1 MMDMMDDNLE
11 SNCKT
16 IAEQIKALSKK
27 SGKDVMGMI
36 HEHMESE
43 GDEEDSE
50 AMPMAHRQPDE
61 ELEKQSEDAENEEE
75 PEGKSMKIAL
85 IKATL
90 KKKNKE
96 YA

>member
-1 MMDMMDDNLE
+1 MDMEDNLE
-11 SNCKT
+11 GNCKS

-43 GDEEDSE
+43 GDEQETES
-50 AMPMAHRQPDE
+50 MSMAHRQPDE
-61 ELEKQSEDAENEEE
+61 ELEKQSEDAENKEL

>member
-11 SNCKT
+11 SNCKS

-36 HEHMESE
+36 HEHMES
-43 GDEEDSE
+43 GDEEESE
-50 AMPMAHRQPDE
+50 AMDMDHRQPDE
-61 ELEKQSEDAENEEE
+61 ELEKKSEDAENEEN